1 MEEGQVGR
9 LIKRKVMSIVS
20 GRELLMACLA
30 ELVSLGREKYGGV
43 KILVRTFRT
52 DHGGAAA
59 SLQDSEVDLV
69 SLT

>member
-1 MEEGQVGR
+1 
-9 LIKRKVMSIVS
+9 MSIAS
-20 GRELLMACLA
+20 GRELLKACLA
-30 ELVSLGREKYGGV
+30 ELVSLGCEKYGGV
-43 KILVRTFRT
+43 KILVRTSRT